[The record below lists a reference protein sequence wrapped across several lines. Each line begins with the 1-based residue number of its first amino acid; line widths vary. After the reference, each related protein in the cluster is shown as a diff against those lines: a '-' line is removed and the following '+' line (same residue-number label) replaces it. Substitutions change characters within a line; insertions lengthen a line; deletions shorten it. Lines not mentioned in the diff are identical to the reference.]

1 MKSYLN
7 TLEETILRIS
17 KDAVD
22 INSGGGDLALSVKAI
37 TSLKDDYETPVLYE
51 IPDQYSVIFREIAVF
66 KGTEQ
71 AIAFAEKHGVKLPDE
86 DVKIWSA
93 GIMLQHQG
101 QTELAQAMYDAVY
114 ANNLRRKLYYR
125 IEPKLQD
132 KFVKANLQEIAKK
145 TRNPHRD
152 SALKIAKATWQK
164 YPGASLGQMCEKIR
178 SYFNNEISIDTLK
191 RGIKSAGI
199 RPKSPK
205 ERKSFSLVIPPE
217 A

>member
-7 TLEETILRIS
+7 NLEEIILRNS
-17 KDAVD
+17 KGAID

-37 TSLKDDYETPVLYE
+37 TTLKNDYEPPVLYE
-51 IPDQYSVIFREIAVF
+51 IPDRYSAIFRKTVVLNSP
-66 KGTEQ
+66 EQ
-71 AIAFAEKHGVKLPDE
+71 SIAFAEKYGVKLPDE
-86 DVKIWSA
+86 DVKTWSA
-93 GIMLQHQG
+93 GIMLHHQG

-114 ANNLRRKLYYR
+114 ATNSRRKIYSH
-125 IEPKLQD
+125 IEPKLKE
-132 KFVKANLQEIAKK
+132 KFAKEKLQEIAKK

-178 SYFNNEISIDTLK
+178 SHFNNEISIDTLK
-191 RGIKSAGI
+191 RGIKSTGI
-199 RPKSPK
+199 RPKFPK
-205 ERKSFSLVIPPE
+205 DRKSFSLVIPPE